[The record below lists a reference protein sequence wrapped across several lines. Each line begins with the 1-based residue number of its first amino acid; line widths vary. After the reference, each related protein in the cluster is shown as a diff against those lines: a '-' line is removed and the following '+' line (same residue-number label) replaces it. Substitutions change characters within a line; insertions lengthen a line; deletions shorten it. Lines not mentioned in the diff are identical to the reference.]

1 MKALILAAG
10 YAVRLYPLTKDLP
23 KPLLE
28 VGNKAI
34 LAHILEKVQ
43 ALPVTD
49 ISVITNDRFY
59 QHFEEWLGTNNPWKK
74 PVTIIN
80 DGTFSNEDRLGAIG
94 DMHLYLKQQGEID
107 DLLIIAGDNL
117 FGFSLQDFVSFFH
130 RQKRSIVAFRDLG
143 DIEKV
148 RNRLGVGVLQGTR
161 VVAFEEKP
169 AQPSSALAATACY
182 LFRKEDLPLV
192 GTFLQQHQADSP
204 GHFVRW
210 LTEQREVHGFVFQE
224 HWFDIGSFEGLEE
237 ARKVYL

>member
-10 YAVRLYPLTKDLP
+10 HAVRLYPLTKDTP

-43 ALPVTD
+43 ELPVTE
-49 ISVITNDRFY
+49 ISIITNDRFY
-59 QHFEEWLGTNNPWKK
+59 RHFKEWLGTNNPWKK
-74 PVTIIN
+74 LVTIIN

-117 FGFSLQDFVSFFH
+117 FGFSLQDFVAFFQ
-130 RQKRSIVAFRDLG
+130 QKNCSIVAFRDLG

-148 RNRLGVGVLQGTR
+148 RNRLGVGVLQGTK
-161 VVAFEEKP
+161 VIAFEEKP

-192 GTFLQQHQADSP
+192 GSFLELHQADSP
-204 GHFVRW
+204 GHFIKW
-210 LTEQREVHGFVFQE
+210 LVEQREVRGFVFQE
-224 HWFDIGSFEGLEE
+224 HWFDIGSFQGLEE
-237 ARKVYL
+237 ARKVYA